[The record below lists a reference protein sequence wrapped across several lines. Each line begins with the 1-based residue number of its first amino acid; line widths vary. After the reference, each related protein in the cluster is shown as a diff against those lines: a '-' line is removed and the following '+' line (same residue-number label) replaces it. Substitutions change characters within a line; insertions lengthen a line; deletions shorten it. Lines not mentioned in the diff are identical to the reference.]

1 MKAMIRFL
9 LVMAVFFSGQAY
21 LTNNAKASERSLAV
35 PLRTIYPKEV
45 LRESD
50 FTQRSFLYEPA
61 GPSLYVESIQP
72 YEGFVARTTLPAFR
86 PVAHTAVERAR
97 RIGVGAQLRVVFRND
112 GIEIATMGTAIQSGA
127 TGEIIQVRNTQS
139 GSIVAGEIQPDGSI
153 RVAPQ

>member
-1 MKAMIRFL
+1 MNAMIRCL
-9 LVMAVFFSGQAY
+9 LVMAVFCSGQAC
-21 LTNNAKASERSLAV
+21 LTINAKAAERSLAV

-50 FTQRSFLYEPA
+50 FMQRRFLYEPV
-61 GPSLYVESIQP
+61 GPSLFIETIQQ
-72 YEGFVARTTLPAFR
+72 YEGFVARTTLPAFK
-86 PVAHTAVERAR
+86 PVAHAAVERAR

-112 GIEIATMGTAIQSGA
+112 GIEIATMGTAIQAGA
-127 TGEIIQVRNTQS
+127 TGETIQVRNTQS